1 MTDDKKYFTIPN
13 LGNYNVTLP
22 KGYISG
28 TRVTTPSGIYGVQDA
43 GWIGYD
49 GKWLKEEK
57 KCECG
62 AWITYGK
69 ECPPEFHAPTY
80 CPIYEEPKENK

>member
-1 MTDDKKYFTIPN
+1 MSDDKKYFTIDPSN
-13 LGNYNVTLP
+13 WTLPAGHSGYHYNGYGWSGYNVE
-22 KGYISG
+22 YG
-28 TRVTTPSGIYGVQDA
+28 TT
-43 GWIGYD
+43 
-49 GKWLKEEK
+49 EEK

-80 CPIYEEPKENK
+80 CPIYKKPEGK

>member
-1 MTDDKKYFTIPN
+1 MSDDKKYFTLSSAD
-13 LGNYNVTLP
+13 LGGITL
-22 KGYISG
+22 
-28 TRVTTPSGIYGVQDA
+28 PSGIYGVQDA

-49 GKWLKEEK
+49 GYWNKDKEKK

-80 CPIYEEPKENK
+80 CPIYEKPKEDK